1 MEIRTDRTIFHLD
14 KNDPESV
21 WALRTSWKETE
32 QDLCFLE
39 FSLDAAEDLPPPEL
53 IFPIIPKNLPRH
65 KRRNTLLSPAGKNK
79 THRKQRLRCVYV
91 SL

>member
-32 QDLCFLE
+32 QDLCFLAGPPAT
-39 FSLDAAEDLPPPEL
+39 AAGANCSRTGDGNITSPLPMKFRNWSFTTGRGSAPWRQ
-53 IFPIIPKNLPRH
+53 PIP
-65 KRRNTLLSPAGKNK
+65 T
-79 THRKQRLRCVYV
+79 RCA
-91 SL
+91 